1 MKKYIYIG
9 VGGTLGAILRFI
21 IKNIEI
27 YNYKE
32 VFPINTFLIN
42 ITGSFILAFII
53 SDLVMRLN
61 VKSKTVIEDLTCN
74 RRKKIRRKL
83 LF

>member
-1 MKKYIYIG
+1 MSK
-9 VGGTLGAILRFI
+9 
-21 IKNIEI
+21 
-27 YNYKE
+27 
-32 VFPINTFLIN
+32 FLKRIS
-42 ITGSFILAFII
+42 GLMLAFII

-61 VKSKTVIEDLTCN
+61 VKSKNVIEDLTSS